1 MSSLFTQISQEV
13 ARQQQQLQQSQQ
25 QKTVDVAEDITDR
38 REHSITEKPPS
49 ESTGVAD
56 QAHNPNE
63 RTEQP
68 NGESERESY
77 KVLPAAVDVGD
88 AGQSSAKPPEESTS
102 LIDEMRHGV
111 DEVGRSTE
119 RYSFEI
125 YTDQKDK
132 ILEVAYRYQKRTGKR
147 LPKSRIIRE
156 ALDQYLNQILEQA

>member
-25 QKTVDVAEDITDR
+25 QKTADDAERTIDR
-38 REHSITEKPPS
+38 PEHSVTVKPPK
-49 ESTGVAD
+49 ESPGAVD

-68 NGESERESY
+68 NGESERTSHEM
-77 KVLPAAVDVGD
+77 LPATVDVGD
-88 AGQSSAKPPEESTS
+88 AGQSSAPSPEEPTS